1 MGLDMY
7 LTANKYVRRYNYDA
21 GNEIQTGDFSAI
33 AGLVP
38 TEVTKH
44 GGWSGIEVS
53 YPIAYW
59 RKANAIHGWFVKNV
73 GYGIDECQKMHVG
86 HNQLRLLRDTCESV
100 MKDSSLNLA
109 WELLPPMPGFFFG
122 SYEIDEWYMRDLEQ
136 TVKMLSDI
144 LTVIPEDDWRWSIT
158 YQASW

>member
-7 LTANKYVRRYNYDA
+7 LTANKYVKRYNYDS
-21 GNEIQTGDFSAI
+21 GNEIQTSDFSTI

-44 GGWSGIEVS
+44 GDFAGIEVS

-73 GYGIDECQKMHVG
+73 GDGIDECQRMRVG
-86 HNQLRLLRDTCESV
+86 HNQLRLLRETCESV
-100 MKDSSLNLA
+100 MKDKGLA
-109 WELLPPMPGFFFG
+109 RELLPPMPGFFFG

-144 LTVIPEDDWRWSIT
+144 LTVIPEDDWQWSIT